1 MLLNL
6 YNHQAREVGQK
17 LLCCRSKVWNFPKV
31 AQGVDNQTRQTPQLS
46 PVLLSPSRR
55 PEKETLSDKELVADQ
70 LNVSGDRRAWETYV
84 KQAKTQSI
92 IRINPHLRGRVFST
106 LSGLSV
112 TTQVG
117 SGYHWQPASSVLALL
132 LFTCFIKKGAV
143 CLFVPCR
150 ALIKIREAVA
160 TKQSFQKPSLVSLAA
175 RLRAQTY
182 RATDAGT
189 IITIRLL
196 SL

>member
-1 MLLNL
+1 M
-6 YNHQAREVGQK
+6 
-17 LLCCRSKVWNFPKV
+17 
-31 AQGVDNQTRQTPQLS
+31 
-46 PVLLSPSRR
+46 
-55 PEKETLSDKELVADQ
+55 ADQ
-70 LNVSGDRRAWETYV
+70 LNVCGGWRAWETYV
-84 KQAKTQSI
+84 KQAKTQAI
-92 IRINPHLRGRVFST
+92 IRITPYLRGRVFST
-106 LSGLSV
+106 LFGLSV

-117 SGYHWQPASSVLALL
+117 SGYHWQPVSSVFALL

-143 CLFVPCR
+143 CLFVLCR

-175 RLRAQTY
+175 RLCAQTY